1 MILLISPAK
10 TLDFSGADLASY
22 SEPRLLDHSAQLVAL
37 LRRKSAR
44 ELMRLMSVSERLAD
58 INYHRYQH
66 FATPFTPE
74 NAKQA
79 ILAFKGDVYT
89 GLQAEDFSADELA
102 FAQRHLR
109 ILSGLYGVLRPLDL
123 MQAYRLEMGTRLS
136 NGHGK
141 NLYEFWGD
149 EITEVINQDL
159 AEQGEEVIINLAS
172 QEYFR
177 AVNVEKL
184 KGRLYHI
191 HFKENRD
198 GQYKV
203 IAFHAKKARGLMCRF
218 VIRNRLRDPAD
229 LKGFDL
235 DGYFFNEDL
244 SSETDWVFI
253 R

>member
-10 TLDFSGADLASY
+10 TLDFSGADVASY

-44 ELMRLMSVSERLAD
+44 ELMQLMSVSERLAD

-159 AEQGEEVIINLAS
+159 AEQGEEVVINLAS

-177 AVNVEKL
+177 AVHAEKL

-218 VIRNRLRDPAD
+218 VIQNRLRDPAD
-229 LKGFDL
+229 LKSFDL